1 MSYLPDGSMRR
12 SLKARRKDQPATKR
26 RNTIL
31 GIVAIVVVVAAVA
44 WGLFAQASSTAG
56 SAGWHQVQ
64 PDQKASVAMRI
75 ASVIHVTAP
84 KPKAT
89 ASTPTQSPTPSPT
102 PTEKPTSTPTP
113 TPQKTDAASLYAAA
127 AAGAAAAYVKRIKKI
142 TAALKAAHKPAT
154 VALAGST
161 GTIDAGTN
169 RNGSTL
175 TPPPVGTPAPTP
187 TSAAEVYAPQV
198 VVDARF
204 VRQVQ
209 PEYPDLAR
217 EQNLSG
223 TAVVL
228 VTVGPKGNVLST
240 RVEKSAGG
248 ILDGAALAAARQST
262 FQPPKIDGRPAT
274 ETYRIVYTFSQ

>member
-1 MSYLPDGSMRR
+1 VSYLPDGSMRR

-56 SAGWHQVQ
+56 SAGWHQV
-64 PDQKASVAMRI
+64 PADQKASVAMRI
-75 ASVIHVTAP
+75 ASVIHPTALKP
-84 KPKAT
+84 KPTPSA
-89 ASTPTQSPTPSPT
+89 PTQSPTPSPT
-102 PTEKPTSTPTP
+102 PTARPTSTPTP
-113 TPQKTDAASLYAAA
+113 VPQKTDAASLYAAA
-127 AAGAAAAYVKRIKKI
+127 AAGAAAAYQKRIKKI
-142 TAALKAAHKPAT
+142 TAALKASRKPAT
-154 VALAGST
+154 VALAGNT
-161 GTIDAGTN
+161 TIDAGTN
-169 RNGSTL
+169 RNTV
-175 TPPPVGTPAPTP
+175 TPPPVATPAPTP
-187 TSAAEVYAPQV
+187 TTATEVYAPQV

-223 TAVVL
+223 TAIVL

-262 FQPPKIDGRPAT
+262 FQPPRIDGKPAT

>member
-64 PDQKASVAMRI
+64 ADQKASVAMRI
-75 ASVIHVTAP
+75 ASVIHPIAP
-84 KPKAT
+84 KPKPTPSA
-89 ASTPTQSPTPSPT
+89 PTQSPTPSPT
-102 PTEKPTSTPTP
+102 PTAKPTSTPTP
-113 TPQKTDAASLYAAA
+113 APQKTDAAALYAAA
-127 AAGAAAAYVKRIKKI
+127 AAGAAAAYQKRIKKI
-142 TAALKAAHKPAT
+142 AAALKASRKPAT
-154 VALAGST
+154 VALAGNTS
-161 GTIDAGTN
+161 TIDAGTN
-169 RNGSTL
+169 RNTV
-175 TPPPVGTPAPTP
+175 TPPVATPAPTP
-187 TSAAEVYAPQV
+187 TPATEVYAPQV

-223 TAVVL
+223 TAIVL

-262 FQPPKIDGRPAT
+262 FQPPKIDGKPAT